1 MKFFNLIFSSK
12 NKLRI
17 SKKQTSAQTI
27 SPIENGQNRRKITHQ
42 KK

>member
-27 SPIENGQNRRKITHQ
+27 SPLSN
-42 KK
+42 